1 MIQGQIDFSLLQSN
15 SRPNFSTDSEINEPG
30 LMLRQQGEHN
40 QVVSSSDGFLLI
52 AGTPR
57 IRDARLA
64 LQVKQE
70 GWAVLLPRLLAK
82 PTEVLAHLAGRFSL
96 LWLDPRLQQL
106 GFASDRF
113 NTFGYCYRV
122 EGSRVSFASRA
133 DTVPTQLEI
142 DPQSIF
148 DYLYFHA
155 IPAPRTIF
163 RGINRLPPG
172 SLLQASPAGVEV
184 TPWWAAHFDEPETGD
199 LKQLGESFRGI
210 VQEAVARE
218 ASRPGSTGAFLS
230 GGTDSST
237 VVGMLAKCSDTPV
250 QAYSIG
256 FEAAGYDEMEYAR
269 ITARHYGVQH
279 HEYYVTPEDLL
290 TGIPAVAHYYDQPF
304 GNSSA
309 VPSYYCAKLAQS
321 HGITRLLA
329 GDGGDELF
337 GGNTRYAK
345 QQVFTHYQN
354 VPEPLRKILLEPLLR
369 QHWLHV
375 LPFAR
380 KAASYIEQANTPL
393 PDRTEQYNLLHRL
406 GMAEVFEPG
415 FMNQVDTGAPMAL
428 QRSVWNAIDAGTL
441 INRQLGFDWRFT
453 LADTDLP
460 KVIGTTGLAGIEVA
474 FPLLDDALVDF
485 SANLP
490 PQFKLKG
497 QQLRWFFKE
506 ALRDF
511 LPPQILTKPKHGFG
525 LPFGPWMLKHDGLR
539 KQATETLASLGKRG
553 IVRPEFL
560 HSLLQDR
567 LAEHPGYY
575 GEMVWICQMLEY
587 WLQKNAPTFSVR

>member
-1 MIQGQIDFSLLQSN
+1 MIHGQIDFSLLQSN
-15 SRPNFSTDSEINEPG
+15 SRPNLATGSDINEPG

-40 QVVSSSDGFLLI
+40 QVFSSNDGLLLI

-82 PTEVLAHLAGRFSL
+82 PKEVLAHLAGRFSL
-96 LWLDPRLQQL
+96 LWLAPRLQQL

-133 DTVPTQLEI
+133 DAVPTQLEI

-163 RGINRLPPG
+163 RGVSRLSPG

-184 TPWWAAHFDEPETGD
+184 SPWWTAHFDEPETGD
-199 LKQLGESFRGI
+199 LKQLGESFRAI

-218 ASRPGSTGAFLS
+218 ASGPGNTGAFLS

-345 QQVFTHYQN
+345 QQVFAHYQN
-354 VPEPLRKILLEPLLR
+354 VPEPLRKLLLEPVLR
-369 QHWLHV
+369 QTWLHA
-375 LPFAR
+375 LPLAR

-406 GMAEVFEPG
+406 GMTEVFEPG
-415 FMNQVDTGAPMAL
+415 FMNLVDSGAPMAL

-460 KVIGTTGLAGIEVA
+460 KVIGTTGLAGIDVA

-485 SANLP
+485 SAGLP

-539 KQATETLASLGKRG
+539 AQATETLNSLGKRG
-553 IVRPEFL
+553 ILRPEFL
-560 HSLLQDR
+560 HSLMQDR

-587 WLQKNAPTFSVR
+587 WLQKNAPTFSLR